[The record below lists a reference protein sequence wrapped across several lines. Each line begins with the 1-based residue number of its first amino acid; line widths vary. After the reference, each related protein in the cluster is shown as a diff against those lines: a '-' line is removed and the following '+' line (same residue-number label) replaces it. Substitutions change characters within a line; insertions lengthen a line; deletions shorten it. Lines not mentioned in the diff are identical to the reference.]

1 MSGRRPAVLVVFVCL
16 VVTCACSSPNSP
28 TPTTTTTTSTTSTI
42 PASTTTTSIPPPL
55 TITCSPNITTTSF
68 TGAAV
73 SVTFPTPPTSGG
85 IAPIQVSCDKVSGSP
100 FPIGTTPVQCTA
112 TDAART
118 VRSCTF
124 TITVTAQVSPRL
136 SRTKFLAFGDSLTA
150 GEITVPT
157 TATREGEPNY
167 RLVVVP
173 SSSYPAQLLTLL
185 RGHYLN
191 QSSTI
196 DVVNAGLSS
205 EWAEDGAVRLPGVL
219 NTQRPE
225 AVLLLQGLNDLAAQG
240 SLGITRGARAID
252 TMAQEISGR
261 GMRLFIATLPP
272 PRPGALRSVDSQL
285 ILSLNS
291 RIRLTASAQRA
302 VLVDIY
308 PEILADVNR
317 YIGVDGLHMT
327 EAGYSK
333 LAELFFNAIRTDLE
347 VR

>member
-1 MSGRRPAVLVVFVCL
+1 
-16 VVTCACSSPNSP
+16 
-28 TPTTTTTTSTTSTI
+28 
-42 PASTTTTSIPPPL
+42 
-55 TITCSPNITTTSF
+55 
-68 TGAAV
+68 V
-73 SVTFPTPPTSGG
+73 SVTFPTPQTSGG
-85 IAPIQVSCDKVSGSP
+85 IAPIQVACDRVSGSP
-100 FPIGTTPVQCTA
+100 FPIGTTTVQCTA
-112 TDAART
+112 TDAAST
-118 VRSCTF
+118 VRACTF
-124 TITVTAQVSPRL
+124 TITVTAQASPRL
-136 SRTKFLAFGDSLTA
+136 SRTRFLAFGDSLTA

-157 TATREGEPNY
+157 IATRDGEPNY

-173 SSSYPAQLLTLL
+173 AASYPAQLLTLL
-185 RGHYLN
+185 RGRYLN

-196 DVVNAGLSS
+196 EVINAGLSG

-225 AVLLLQGLNDLAAQG
+225 AVLLLEGLNDIAAQG
-240 SLGITRGARAID
+240 SIGITRGARAID
-252 TMAQEISGR
+252 TMAQEISSR

-272 PRPGALRSVDSQL
+272 PRPGALRSVDGQL
-285 ILSLNS
+285 ILSVNS
-291 RIRLTASAQRA
+291 RIRLTASGQSA

-317 YIGVDGLHMT
+317 YVGVDGLHLT